1 MMPGDAGQQDF
12 ASDVSGLYP
21 VGIDVAVHHGIDCQS
36 RYGLDTQF
44 LHNVLAVGDDGGEAD
59 VQFVGNLLV
68 DKSFGDEHQHFYLA
82 GGKFVG
88 IGVAGGMRRHGGAET
103 VRLLVGVSVLVSV
116 PMELQN
122 VFCEAFVRPDRC
134 LASACPTVG
143 DGFTIDQHNGFG
155 LALQKESGMLE
166 VNL

>member
-1 MMPGDAGQQDF
+1 MQSNAKSPARAILIYEDYDAGRCG
-12 ASDVSGLYP
+12 AAGGLPSGLYP

-44 LHNVLAVGDDGGEAD
+44 LHNVLAVSDDGGEAD

-122 VFCEAFVRPDRC
+122 VFYEAFLV
-134 LASACPTVG
+134 L
-143 DGFTIDQHNGFG
+143 IDVQGRH
-155 LALQKESGMLE
+155 AR
-166 VNL
+166 